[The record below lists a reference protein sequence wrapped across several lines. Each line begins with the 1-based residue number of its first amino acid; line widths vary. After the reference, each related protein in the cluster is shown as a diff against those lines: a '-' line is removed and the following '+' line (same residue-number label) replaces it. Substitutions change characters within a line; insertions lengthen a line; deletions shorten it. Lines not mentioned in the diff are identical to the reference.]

1 MSTWVMSASADA
13 MAAATW
19 ASTPF
24 WWRISTTMPV
34 SKVRVVSSDHS
45 TGIQRS
51 LSRSNSRLPVGH
63 SAVCTIN
70 PSPRPR

>member
-1 MSTWVMSASADA
+1 MSTWVMSASAEA
-13 MAAATW
+13 MAAATC

-24 WWRISTTMPV
+24 WLRISTTMPV

-45 TGIQRS
+45 TWIQRS
-51 LSRSNSRLPVGH
+51 LSRSNRRRPVWH
-63 SAVCTIN
+63 SAVCTTS